1 VNIRYDAATMSS
13 SFLSKPNLSTAQ
25 FVEKTGHLLKTEV
38 IRTSCRSTEL
48 IRNSKPS
55 TRPITGSLQLESNKY
70 RAIDNSLDKKAS
82 LSCEI
87 TYDS

>member
-48 IRNSKPS
+48 IRNSKPG
-55 TRPITGSLQLESNKY
+55 TRPITGRMQLESN
-70 RAIDNSLDKKAS
+70 
-82 LSCEI
+82 
-87 TYDS
+87 